1 MQKLVVI
8 SKRDRRRRKSESL
21 MGLVTLVLGILCFIA
36 GLGIIVALVRF
47 AIG

>member
-1 MQKLVVI
+1 
-8 SKRDRRRRKSESL
+8 